1 MERREKKLI
10 VRAGPLPPQS
20 ELESGILAAPH
31 INWRERRERGGQRC
45 CCCCCCC
52 CHWCGCRAVTA
63 AVRLTFSGGG
73 GGKQVTTISSPC
85 YQGAMF
91 HRLEQV
97 QARAAV
103 SGEPRRAATPRP
115 PPAAPSPARPKQH
128 TLTFSPVSPTE
139 LLHSLAPSTVPHTS
153 GECQVPGFTPT
164 ARLLYILII
173 SRLRITLFNLPSKSR
188 RYYIFLC
195 STICKENTG

>member
-1 MERREKKLI
+1 MAQCELQ
-10 VRAGPLPPQS
+10 AAPPLPGPGRS
-20 ELESGILAAPH
+20 LPVWRIIVADWLLPAPH
-31 INWRERRERGGQRC
+31 WPTGCWPR
-45 CCCCCCC
+45 CCCCC

-173 SRLRITLFNLPSKSR
+173 SRLGITLFNLPSKSR